1 MEEKR
6 WLIGRKTLLSKDTVW
21 ESSKGTS
28 VSKTAITDSDK
39 TELLK
44 NWPAG
49 LTGADIASCT
59 IFSINYL

>member
-1 MEEKR
+1 
-6 WLIGRKTLLSKDTVW
+6 
-21 ESSKGTS
+21 
-28 VSKTAITDSDK
+28 
-39 TELLK
+39 LLK